1 VSRVVIHV
9 IPESGIP
16 GDPQDLFFDEK
27 EVITIGRAPDN
38 DIVLL
43 HDDLVSRHHAQLA
56 VRPGRLIL
64 KDLESA
70 NGVFI
75 RGRRITAPTII
86 KEPLPVSIG
95 NYRLEVE
102 LVE

>member
-1 VSRVVIHV
+1 MVHV
-9 IPESGIP
+9 LPEPGIP
-16 GDPQDLFFDEK
+16 GDPQDLVFDDK
-27 EVITIGRAPDN
+27 DVIAIGRAPDN
-38 DIVLL
+38 DIILL
-43 HDDLVSRHHAQLA
+43 HDDLISRHHAQLA

-86 KEPLPVSIG
+86 KEPMPISIG
-95 NYRLEVE
+95 NYKLEVE